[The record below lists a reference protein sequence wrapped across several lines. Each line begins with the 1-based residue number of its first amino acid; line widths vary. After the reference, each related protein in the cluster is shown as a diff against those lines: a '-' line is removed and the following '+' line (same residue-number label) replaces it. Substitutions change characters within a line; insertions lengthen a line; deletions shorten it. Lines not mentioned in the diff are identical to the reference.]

1 MKPIKSIMLFAVALS
16 FALTSCN
23 LYPGEAA
30 STEDLDVMI
39 SQYDPN
45 ANFSVMKT
53 YALSP
58 EVTPVSN
65 DPNNPPSFT
74 ISEELNNV
82 IITTIKS
89 NMAGYGWILVDSTDS
104 PDLAIDLTATKARNT
119 TIYYSY
125 PGWGYP
131 GYGWGY
137 PYFPYASTV
146 TSYEVGTIYMNGL
159 DLNRVDTI
167 NQIIP
172 VIWTGLIQ
180 GPLIDNVKDPLARVQ
195 RDINIVFKQSPYL
208 NLN

>member
-1 MKPIKSIMLFAVALS
+1 MFVKKFWLSIVVASIALS
-16 FALTSCN
+16 SCN
-23 LYPGEAA
+23 LYPGQAA
-30 STEDLDVMI
+30 STEELDVMI

-58 EVTPVSN
+58 EVTPVST
-65 DPNNPPSFT
+65 DPNNPPTFT

-82 IITTIKS
+82 IVTTIKA

-119 TIYYSY
+119 TIYNSY

-137 PYFPYASTV
+137 PYYPYGSTV

-159 DLNRVDTI
+159 DLNNIDHG
-167 NQIIP
+167 NMIIP
-172 VIWTGLIQ
+172 VLWTGLIQ
-180 GPLIDNVKDPLARVQ
+180 GPLIDNVKDPLARMQ
-195 RDINIVFKQSPYL
+195 RDVDIVFKQSPYL